1 MKTLAEIRNEW
12 QERQRSRMVFS
23 NGFRR
28 QLMEDGWC
36 RLKRDDEVIEGETYG
51 TADGLVKIM
60 KKTEDNEE
68 WWGKIIKPSHGETKE
83 GDVFSYRWDEL
94 FVGQHKNKDKWQ
106 VDALRDE
113 ILDTPRHKNVDKID
127 IKPTQEERILF
138 ERTLDDNEIENLID
152 KARESALAIKK
163 DKKRD
168 KEEREQAKEVLDFI
182 DDVEGIWDEK
192 KSLHPSQ
199 VVSLMKIV
207 AGTSSTNK
215 AGWGWKTSGFKK
227 SPDGKVPQD
236 FRNEELT
243 EGKMTDGIIKA
254 GALMTKRYIIN
265 KGQEGDVS
273 AQINGLA
280 SLILFSIAATDKGES
295 FMSKALATSGFFKGA
310 TKK

>member
-1 MKTLAEIRNEW
+1 MKTLQELRREVALNAREIHENEFRELIQIYERKGWMRIVRAE
-12 QERQRSRMVFS
+12 
-23 NGFRR
+23 
-28 QLMEDGWC
+28 
-36 RLKRDDEVIEGETYG
+36 EVIIGDVYG
-51 TADGLVKIM
+51 TLDGLVKV
-60 KKTEDNEE
+60 KDNAEDEGNF
-68 WWGKIIKPSHGETKE
+68 WGEVIEPLHKDINK
-83 GDVFSYRWDEL
+83 GDVFEYSYEDL
-94 FVGQHKNKDKWQ
+94 YVGNPKDIDALKDWIINGAKHKN
-106 VDALRDE
+106 
-113 ILDTPRHKNVDKID
+113 ID
-127 IKPTQEERILF
+127 VVNTKPMQEMF
-138 ERTLDDNEIENLID
+138 ERTLDDDEIENLID
-152 KARESALAIKK
+152 KARQSALAIKK

-182 DDVEGIWDEK
+182 DDVERIWDEK

-199 VVSLMKIV
+199 VVSLMRIV
-207 AGTSSTNK
+207 SGTSSSNP
-215 AGWGWKTSGFKK
+215 AGWGYRTLGFKS

-236 FRNEELT
+236 FSNEELT

-280 SLILFSIAATDKGES
+280 SLILFSIAATDRGES

>member
-1 MKTLAEIRNEW
+1 MMKTLSEMK
-12 QERQRSRMVFS
+12 S
-23 NGFRR
+23 
-28 QLMEDGWC
+28 
-36 RLKRDDEVIEGETYG
+36 
-51 TADGLVKIM
+51 GL
-60 KKTEDNEE
+60 
-68 WWGKIIKPSHGETKE
+68 H
-83 GDVFSYRWDEL
+83 RHQHREL
-94 FVGQHKNKDKWQ
+94 FEKTLNN
-106 VDALRDE
+106 DE
-113 ILDTPRHKNVDKID
+113 I
-127 IKPTQEERILF
+127 EA
-138 ERTLDDNEIENLID
+138 LID
-152 KARESALAIKK
+152 KARESALAIQN

-182 DDVEGIWDEK
+182 DDVEGIWDKK
-192 KSLHPSQ
+192 KSLHPAQ

-207 AGTSSTNK
+207 AGTSSSNP
-215 AGWGWKTSGFKK
+215 AGWGYRTLGFKS

-236 FRNEELT
+236 FSNEELT

>member
-1 MKTLAEIRNEW
+1 MKTLQELRREVALNAREIHENEFRELIQIYERKGWMRIVRAE
-12 QERQRSRMVFS
+12 
-23 NGFRR
+23 
-28 QLMEDGWC
+28 
-36 RLKRDDEVIEGETYG
+36 EVIIGDVYG
-51 TADGLVKIM
+51 TLDGLVKV
-60 KKTEDNEE
+60 KDNAEDEGNF
-68 WWGKIIKPSHGETKE
+68 WGEVIEPLHKDINK
-83 GDVFSYRWDEL
+83 GDVFEYSYEDL
-94 FVGQHKNKDKWQ
+94 YVGNPKDIEALKDWIINGAKHKN
-106 VDALRDE
+106 
-113 ILDTPRHKNVDKID
+113 ID
-127 IKPTQEERILF
+127 VVNTKPMQEMF
-138 ERTLDDNEIENLID
+138 ERTLDDDEIENLID
-152 KARESALAIKK
+152 KARQSALAIKK

-182 DDVEGIWDEK
+182 DDVEGIWDKK

-215 AGWGWKTSGFKK
+215 AGWGWKTKGFSG
-227 SPDGKVPQD
+227 SPSGKVPQD

-243 EGKMTDGIIKA
+243 EGKGMSDTVIKT

-273 AQINGLA
+273 AQLNGLA
-280 SLILFSIAATDKGES
+280 SLILFAIAATDRGES